1 MSAWFFRIPSI
12 KSDDVAVLL
21 FTSGSES
28 LPKAVPLTHRNII
41 SDIIG
46 ALSHFPLTTDDIL
59 IGFLP
64 PFHSFGFTINTI
76 MPLISGLRVAY
87 TPNPSDAK
95 MISQL
100 IAHCQA
106 TTLTATPTFL
116 KMILASASVES
127 LKTLRYGV
135 VGAEK
140 CPESLFESFTKFCP
154 EGKILEGYGI
164 TECSPVI
171 SINPPKLPKRGSVGL
186 PIE

>member
-1 MSAWFFRIPSI
+1 
-12 KSDDVAVLL
+12 
-21 FTSGSES
+21 
-28 LPKAVPLTHRNII
+28 VPLTHRNII

-46 ALSHFPLTTDDIL
+46 SLFHFPLTTDDIL

-87 TPNPSDAK
+87 TPDPSDAK
-95 MISQL
+95 MISNL
-100 IAHCQA
+100 IIHCQA

-116 KMILASASVES
+116 KMILASSSPHPSPLPGGEGTIN
-127 LKTLRYGV
+127 LLQTLRYGV

-140 CPESLFESFTKFCP
+140 FPESLFESFTKFCP